1 MKRFQYIC
9 LSMLAVASLASCNS
23 DDEYFD
29 SKYQSEAISVSKVF
43 LEDAE
48 SSVPDREVDFARLG
62 QMIRLEGSGFMG
74 LKKVYVN
81 GYDTYFNRAYVSNT
95 SMLITLNSKTPI
107 VDADE
112 DVRNTIRL
120 VKDNV
125 EYTYTFTVRAAAPT
139 VSQVDKTLPVAGET
153 VTVYGTGLQEITE
166 VTLPGGIVVTSGIES
181 DDEDGEWFS
190 FVMPQGVT
198 EAGSIYAVGANG
210 TARSPEYFNDFRTYI
225 IDFDGKGVLGSW
237 SSTYSS
243 DQYAADP
250 LGTGR
255 GNCIMLVPQDVIDE
269 GGVNAGTQ
277 GLYWATAGNDN
288 AEDDWNW
295 MTSYID
301 ASTPVGNL
309 GIQFDIYIPEPWSSG
324 QLEISLQNNLS
335 NYGYGSA
342 CTKHSDSYTNQA
354 AVWVPWLDTTTGE
367 ITPVTTGEQWMTVT
381 IPLNQFGAY
390 DDPLDD
396 PRTLQSVID
405 DRNSGSYRNF
415 LIFLSNSD
423 IEISE
428 DIKIDA
434 TPFTTPIYIDNLRVV
449 NTKTY
454 TISDYPEDEE

>member
-1 MKRFQYIC
+1 MKSIKYIC
-9 LSMLAVASLASCNS
+9 LSLLTVGALTSCNS

-29 SKYQSEAISVSKVF
+29 SKYQSEAISVSKVY

-62 QMIRLEGSGFMG
+62 QMIRLEGKGFMG
-74 LKKVYVN
+74 MKKVYIN
-81 GYDTYFNRAYVSNT
+81 GYDTYFNRAYVTDN
-95 SMLITLNSKTPI
+95 SMLITLNSKTPV
-107 VDADE
+107 VDAED

-120 VKDNV
+120 VKDET
-125 EYTYTFTVRAAAPT
+125 EYTYSFTIRAASPT
-139 VSQVDKTLPVAGET
+139 ITDVDKTLPIAGET

-166 VTLPGGIVVTSGIES
+166 ITLPGGVSVTSGILS

-198 EAGSIYAVGANG
+198 EAGSIYATGANG
-210 TARSPEYFNDFRTYI
+210 QARSPEYFNDMRTYI
-225 IDFDGKGVLGSW
+225 INFDGKGVLGSW
-237 SSTYSS
+237 SSTYGS
-243 DQYAADP
+243 DQYATDP

-255 GNCIMLVPQDVIDE
+255 GNCIMLVPQDVIAD
-269 GGVNAGTQ
+269 GGVGAGTQ

-301 ASTPVGNL
+301 GATAVGNV
-309 GIQFDIYIPEPWSSG
+309 GIQLDIYCPEPWSNG

-354 AVWVPWLDTTTGE
+354 AVWIPWLDTTTGE
-367 ITPVTTGEQWMTVT
+367 ITPWSTGDQWVTVT
-381 IPLNQFGAY
+381 IPMNQFGAY

-396 PRTLQSVID
+396 DRTFQTVID

-423 IEISE
+423 IELT
-428 DIKIDA
+428 DATIDA
-434 TPFTTPIYIDNLRVV
+434 TPFTTPIYIDNIRVV

-454 TISDYPEDEE
+454 VISDFPEDEEE